1 MKTALLLTGNPR
13 FSIDFDSQL
22 QNLTKSAIDLYIV
35 FWRREFGW
43 DPKISENW
51 CDLKS
56 AGQVRDKLQA
66 HLPPWYKIKFIE
78 VLDPSVIEDIPREYE
93 THNSTPM
100 NVWQQYKCLQYCD
113 LWRRELDAYDLV
125 IRSRTDLGLSEP
137 IDLKLAHE
145 CLSKSP
151 NAIYIP
157 KNQRYGYEPYFND
170 QFAIGLPQTMNIYMD
185 AVDHFDQMY
194 NQGIK
199 YNPEYLVQSV
209 LSAYGIIWPP
219 TSFEIIRNH
228 DHYAPIEHGKWKN
241 I

>member
-1 MKTALLLTGNPR
+1 MKSALLLTGNPR

-35 FWRREFGW
+35 FWCREFGW

-51 CDLKS
+51 SNLQT
-56 AGQVRDKLQA
+56 AGQIRDRLKP

-78 VLDPSVIEDIPREYE
+78 VLDPSALEEIPRDYE
-93 THNSTPM
+93 PYNSTPA

-113 LWRRELDAYDLV
+113 MWRRELDAYDLV

-145 CLSKSP
+145 CLMKSP
-151 NAIYIP
+151 NLIYIP
-157 KNQRYGYEPYFND
+157 NNQRYGYEPNFND
-170 QFAIGLPQTMNIYMD
+170 QFAIGLPTTMTIYAD
-185 AVDHFDQMY
+185 AVDHFDMLY
-194 NQGIK
+194 KQGIK
-199 YNPEYLVQSV
+199 YNPEYLVQTV
-209 LSAYGIIWPP
+209 LSLYNITWPE
-219 TSFEIIRNH
+219 TTFEIVRDPLH
-228 DHYAPIEHGKWKN
+228 WVPIEHGKWKE

>member
-13 FSIDFDSQL
+13 FSADFDSQL
-22 QNLTKSAIDLYIV
+22 QNLTKSAIDVYIV

-43 DPKISENW
+43 DPKLSENW

-78 VLDPSVIEDIPREYE
+78 VLDPSALGEIPKEYE
-93 THNSTPM
+93 PYNSTPA

-113 LWRRELDAYDLV
+113 MWRRELDSYDLV

-137 IDLKLAHE
+137 IDLELAYE
-145 CLSKSP
+145 YLSKSP
-151 NAIYIP
+151 NTIYIP
-157 KNQRYGYEPYFND
+157 NNQRYGYVPNFND
-170 QFAIGLPQTMNIYMD
+170 QFAIGLPHAMSIYTD
-185 AVDHFDQMY
+185 AVDNFDRFY
-194 NQGIK
+194 NEGIK
-199 YNPEYLVQSV
+199 YNPEHLVQTQ
-209 LSAYGIIWPP
+209 LQRHAITWPP
-219 TSFEIIRNH
+219 TTFEIVRDTGH
-228 DHYAPIEHGKWKN
+228 WVPIEHGKWEK